1 MEKIKIFLLKIKNLF
16 KRAKNSFK
24 RIFRELP
31 TRFQWKLF
39 FSILNK
45 KEKVVFLVFLAFFL
59 FSFLFLFSS
68 AYNYKTKIV
77 PKSGGAYIEGIVG
90 QPRFI
95 NPILQSNDTD
105 RDLVELLFSGLMKY
119 TKNGEIVPDLIQ
131 DYEAHKNKTMYE
143 VTLKQDIFWHDGK
156 EITADDVIFTIET
169 IQDPGFKSPEIA
181 NWLGI
186 QVKKLSNTKILFEL
200 KEPYFPFLERLTIK
214 IAPKHIFEQ
223 ISPENFALTTYNLEP
238 IGSGPFK
245 FKNIQYAQ
253 SGKIISFSLI
263 KNQNY
268 FDKVPYLEKIKFS
281 FFDNQKALTNAFK
294 RGQIQGLTISEPSLI
309 ETLKANKAG
318 LYNISLPR
326 YFAVFLNPEK
336 SSILAKDKVRQ
347 ALNLATNKSEI
358 LEQAL
363 NNYGKTTVS
372 PILPDF
378 YEFNAPEQ
386 ESNASDASGFNLEK
400 AKQFLKDSGFIEK
413 NGKFYEPEQE
423 TSFSFK
429 KYLENG
435 SKGSEVTSLQKCLA
449 LFPDIYPDGEI
460 TGYFGDATEQAVIRF
475 QEKYRQ
481 DILDPW
487 EFDQGTGIVAKTT
500 RQKLNQVCNQSIEQ
514 DAPITFTLITVNQDF
529 LIKTAE
535 ILKRQW
541 QKLGLEIQVKA
552 FDFNELS
559 REFIKPRNYEM
570 LLFGEALGIIPD
582 PLAFWHSSR
591 TSDPGLNL
599 AMYESK
605 KADEF
610 LKKARTAQD
619 FETFKQNL
627 EAFQNILIEHN
638 PAVFLYSPDFLYY
651 VSKQI
656 KGLEFNIISDPS
668 KRFLD
673 INNWHTKTRRAWK

>member
-1 MEKIKIFLLKIKNLF
+1 MKIKNLF
-16 KRAKNSFK
+16 ERAKNSFK

-31 TRFQWKLF
+31 NRSQWKLF
-39 FSILNK
+39 FNVFNK
-45 KEKVVFLVFLAFFL
+45 KEKIVFLVCLIAFF

-77 PKSGGAYIEGIVG
+77 PKSGGTYIEGVLG

-95 NPILQSNDTD
+95 NPILQSNDVD
-105 RDLVELLFSGLMKY
+105 RDLVELLFAGLMKY
-119 TKNGEIVPDLIQ
+119 AENGEIVPDLIQ
-131 DYEAHKNKTMYE
+131 DYEVHKNGTIYE

-169 IQDPGFKSPEIA
+169 IQDPGFKSSEIA
-181 NWLGI
+181 NWIGI
-186 QVKKLSNTKILFEL
+186 KVKKLSSTKILFEL

-214 IAPKHIFEQ
+214 IAPKHIFEK
-223 ISPENFALTTYNLEP
+223 ISQENFALTNYNLEP

-245 FKNIQYAQ
+245 FKNIQYVQ

-268 FDKVPYLEKIKFS
+268 FDGAPYLEKIKFS
-281 FFDNQKALTNAFK
+281 FFDNKENLINAFK
-294 RGQIQGLTISEPSLI
+294 RGQIQGLAISEPSLI
-309 ETLKANKAG
+309 KSLKTNRAG

-326 YFAVFLNPEK
+326 YFAIFFNPEK
-336 SSILAKDKVRQ
+336 SGLLAKDKVRQ
-347 ALNLATNKSEI
+347 ALNLAANKSEI

-363 NNYGKTTVS
+363 NNYGKIADS
-372 PILPDF
+372 PILPSFYDF
-378 YEFNAPEQ
+378 GAPEKK
-386 ESNASDASGFNLEK
+386 SGFNLEK
-400 AKQFLKDSGFIEK
+400 AKQLLKEAGFIQK
-413 NGKFYEPEQE
+413 NGKFYELNQE

-429 KYLENG
+429 KYLKKESQG
-435 SKGSEVTSLQKCLA
+435 AEVRSLQKCLA
-449 LFPDIYPDGEI
+449 LFPDIYPDSEI

-487 EFDQGTGIVAKTT
+487 EFDEGTGIVAKTT
-500 RQKLNQVCNQSIEQ
+500 RQKLNEICNQSPEQ
-514 DAPITFTLITVNQDF
+514 DAPITFTLITVNQAF

-535 ILKRQW
+535 ILQQQW
-541 QKLGLEIQVKA
+541 QKLGLEIKIKA

-591 TSDPGLNL
+591 IQDPGLNL

-610 LKKARTAQD
+610 LKKARTARD

-627 EAFQNILIEHN
+627 EGFQNILIEHN
-638 PAVFLYSPDFLYY
+638 PAIFLYSPDFLYY

-673 INNWHTKTRRAWK
+673 IQSWHIQTKRVWK

>member
-1 MEKIKIFLLKIKNLF
+1 MSTQLKNSLKEKLDSLKKYFKNLPS
-16 KRAKNSFK
+16 KN
-24 RIFRELP
+24 
-31 TRFQWKLF
+31 QWKLF
-39 FSILNK
+39 FNVLNK
-45 KEKVVFLVFLAFFL
+45 KEKIIFLVCLIAFA
-59 FSFLFLFSS
+59 FSFLFLFIS

-77 PKSGGAYIEGIVG
+77 PKSGGVCTEGIVG

-119 TKNGEIVPDLIQ
+119 EKNGEIAPDLIQ
-131 DYEAHKNKTMYE
+131 DYEVHKNGTMYE

-156 EITADDVIFTIET
+156 EITADDVIFTIKT
-169 IQDPGFKSPEIA
+169 MQDPSFKSPEIA

-186 QVKKLSNTKILFEL
+186 QVKKLSNSKILFEL
-200 KEPYFPFLERLTIK
+200 KEPYFPFLERLTVK
-214 IAPKHIFEQ
+214 IAPKHIFEK
-223 ISPENFALTTYNLEP
+223 ISPENFALTAYNLEP

-245 FKNIQYAQ
+245 FKNIQYGQ
-253 SGKIISFSLI
+253 SGKIISFGLI

-268 FDKVPYLEKIKFS
+268 FDKVPYLDEIKFL
-281 FFDNQKALTNAFK
+281 FFDNQENLINAFK

-309 ETLKANKAG
+309 ESLKTNKAG
-318 LYNISLPR
+318 LYSISLPR
-326 YFAVFLNPEK
+326 YFAIFLNPKK
-336 SSILAKDKVRQ
+336 SAFLAKDKVRQ
-347 ALNLATNKSEI
+347 ALGLAINKSEI

-363 NNYGKTTVS
+363 NNHGKITGS

-378 YEFNAPEQ
+378 YGFSPPETKA
-386 ESNASDASGFNLEK
+386 EFNLEK
-400 AKQFLKDSGFIEK
+400 SKTLLQESGLIEK

-429 KYLENG
+429 SYLENG
-435 SKGSEVTSLQKCLA
+435 SNGSEVTSLQKCLA

-481 DILDPW
+481 DILEPW
-487 EFDQGTGIVAKTT
+487 EFDEGTGIVAKTT
-500 RQKLNQVCNQSIEQ
+500 RQKLNEVCNQFPEQ
-514 DAPITFTLITVNQDF
+514 DTPITFTLITVNQPF

-535 ILKRQW
+535 ILQQQW
-541 QKLGLEIQVKA
+541 QELGLEIKIKV

-559 REFIKPRNYEM
+559 REFIKPRQYEM

-591 TSDPGLNL
+591 TQDPGLNL
-599 AMYESK
+599 SMYENK

-619 FETFKQNL
+619 FDTFKQNL
-627 EAFQNILIEHN
+627 EDFQNILIEHN

-656 KGLEFNIISDPS
+656 KGLEFDIISDPS
-668 KRFLD
+668 KRFID
-673 INNWHTKTRRAWK
+673 IVDWHVKTKRVLR